1 MGPAQRGRECPG
13 TFCRGILYGTW
24 SEWRFQVRTSAKHF
38 YPSVLCRYLFP
49 TIGPLSRTVSENKCT
64 CTRSRCSYSGIPQRV
79 WVSRTRTCELPSFP
93 ASTLPLLAPSIRS
106 PPSPQYSTTSAM
118 ESSRGTK
125 RNARRTLLVGA
136 GKAIAGD
143 VVQPCQTEKSSR
155 LSVRQQLG
163 SQRQTRLRST
173 TRPLR
178 LQLTSVPL
186 LQPPPSRSQI

>member
-1 MGPAQRGRECPG
+1 M
-13 TFCRGILYGTW
+13 TGIPPPDFI
-24 SEWRFQVRTSAKHF
+24 SKSHRHRNHQIHS
-38 YPSVLCRYLFP
+38 YL
-49 TIGPLSRTVSENKCT
+49 
-64 CTRSRCSYSGIPQRV
+64 GIPQKV
-79 WVSRTRTCELPSFP
+79 WVSKTRTCELPSSP
-93 ASTLPLLAPSIRS
+93 VSMSPLLAPWIRF
-106 PPSPQYSTTSAM
+106 PPSPQYSTTSVI

-143 VVQPCQTEKSSR
+143 VVRPCQTEKSSR

-163 SQRQTRLRST
+163 SQRQTRVRST

-178 LQLTSVPL
+178 LQPTSVPL